1 MILIFIRTVFRFNI
15 SAGIKY
21 INLTLFLLSVRNKFL
36 SSKSSNSVSILDSK
50 TIELS
55 KSFSLKSD
63 LDHIT
68 NLKKIKQE
76 LREEIDS
83 LQRD

>member
-1 MILIFIRTVFRFNI
+1 MNR
-15 SAGIKY
+15 
-21 INLTLFLLSVRNKFL
+21 LSEAL
-36 SSKSSNSVSILDSK
+36 SELK
-50 TIELS
+50 ELS
-55 KSFSLKSD
+55 QKITALGNVEKRKPFSLKSD

>member
-1 MILIFIRTVFRFNI
+1 MNR
-15 SAGIKY
+15 
-21 INLTLFLLSVRNKFL
+21 LLEALN
-36 SSKSSNSVSILDSK
+36 
-50 TIELS
+50 ELKELNRKITALGNVEKR

-63 LDHIT
+63 LDYIE